1 MRYRFLGRRRSANW
15 GQTSRSRTYVHK
27 RVYVPSPCREGLL
40 GIYDAK
46 LADVAPQAP
55 GSISVEPS
63 VNYNELECVQ
73 WGSSSLYTITDFPS
87 GRDVV
92 SKYLGDTPIFVFDDE
107 QESRGII
114 RLASASTASY
124 TVILDNKGDCQFG
137 IGDLKIHD
145 RLTVDKVNRK

>member
-1 MRYRFLGRRRSANW
+1 MNSNVYSGGAAAYILLPIFHRGGTSSQSTWVTRPFLF
-15 GQTSRSRTYVHK
+15 
-27 RVYVPSPCREGLL
+27 C
-40 GIYDAK
+40 
-46 LADVAPQAP
+46 
-55 GSISVEPS
+55 
-63 VNYNELECVQ
+63 
-73 WGSSSLYTITDFPS
+73 
-87 GRDVV
+87 
-92 SKYLGDTPIFVFDDE
+92 FVFDDE